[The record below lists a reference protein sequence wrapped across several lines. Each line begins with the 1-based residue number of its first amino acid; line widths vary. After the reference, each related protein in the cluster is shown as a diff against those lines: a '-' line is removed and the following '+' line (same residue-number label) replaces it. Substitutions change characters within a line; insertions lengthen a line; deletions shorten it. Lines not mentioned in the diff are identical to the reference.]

1 MTTKTV
7 LITGASSGIG
17 HATAQHFHQHGWN
30 VVATMR
36 TPDDSELHQLDNTL
50 VTRLDVTDIDSID
63 TAVQA
68 ALDRFGGIDVL
79 VNNAGYDTFGPLEAV
94 PRDAMVRQIDTNLVG
109 VLDVTRAVLPTMR
122 TRGEGVVINISSVAG
137 QMTFPFNSLY
147 HATKFGLEGATE
159 SLAFELGGIGIRVKI
174 IQPGSIATQFWGGS
188 LDFHDD
194 PDLAEYRTM
203 MDAISKAVAH
213 LQENHHAASPPS
225 VVAEVIYR
233 AATDGTDT
241 IRYRAG
247 DNADAFFGLRDG
259 KTDEEYIAAT
269 RQQYGISPG

>member
-17 HATAQHFHQHGWN
+17 HVTAEHFHRQGWN

-36 TPDDSELHQLDNTL
+36 TPDDSDLHQLGNTL
-50 VTRLDVTDIDSID
+50 VTRLDVTDIESID
-63 TAVQA
+63 SAVQA

-79 VNNAGYDTFGPLEAV
+79 VNNAGYGTFGALEAV
-94 PRDAMVRQIDTNLVG
+94 PRDAMVRQINTNLVG

-122 TRGEGVVINISSVAG
+122 KRGEGVIINVSSVAG

-147 HATKFGLEGATE
+147 HASKFGLEGVTE

-174 IQPGSIATQFWGGS
+174 IQPGSIATEFFGRS
-188 LDFHDD
+188 FDFHDN

-203 MDAISKAVAH
+203 MDALNQAIAH
-213 LQENHHAASPPS
+213 LQENRQTASPPS
-225 VVAEVIYR
+225 AVAEVIYR
-233 AATDGTDT
+233 AATDDTDK
-241 IRYRAG
+241 IRYPAG
-247 DNADAFFGLRDG
+247 DNATDFFSRRHG

-269 RQQYGISPG
+269 RQQFGI

>member
-36 TPDDSELHQLDNTL
+36 APDDSDLHQLENAL
-50 VTRLDVTDIDSID
+50 VTRLDVTDLDSID
-63 TAVQA
+63 AAVQA
-68 ALDRFGGIDVL
+68 ALDRFDGIDVL
-79 VNNAGYDTFGPLEAV
+79 VNNAGYDTFGALEAV
-94 PRDAMVRQIDTNLVG
+94 PRDAMVRQINTNLVG

-122 TRGEGVVINISSVAG
+122 KRGEGVVINLSSVAG

-174 IQPGSIATQFWGGS
+174 IQPGSIATEFWGDS
-188 LDFHDD
+188 FDFHDD
-194 PDLAEYRTM
+194 PDLAEYRSM
-203 MDAISKAVAH
+203 MDAINHAIAQRQESQQAV
-213 LQENHHAASPPS
+213 SPPS
-225 VVAEVIYR
+225 AVAEVIYR
-233 AATDGTDT
+233 AATDETDT
-241 IRYRAG
+241 IRYLAG
-247 DNADAFFGLRDG
+247 DNAADFFSLRDG

-269 RQQYGISPG
+269 RQQFGI

>member
-36 TPDDSELHQLDNTL
+36 APDDSDLHQLENAL
-50 VTRLDVTDIDSID
+50 VTRLDVTDLDSID
-63 TAVQA
+63 AAVQA
-68 ALDRFGGIDVL
+68 ALDRFDGIDVL
-79 VNNAGYDTFGPLEAV
+79 VNNAGYDTFGALEAV
-94 PRDAMVRQIDTNLVG
+94 PRDAMVRQINTNLVG

-122 TRGEGVVINISSVAG
+122 KRGEGVVINLSSVAG

-174 IQPGSIATQFWGGS
+174 IQPGSIATEFWGDS
-188 LDFHDD
+188 FDFHAD
-194 PDLAEYRTM
+194 PDLAEYQPM
-203 MDAISKAVAH
+203 VDAINNAIAQR
-213 LQENHHAASPPS
+213 QENPQAASPPS
-225 VVAEVIYR
+225 TVAEVIYQ

-247 DNADAFFGLRDG
+247 ANADAFFSLRDG

-269 RQQYGISPG
+269 RQQFGI

>member
-17 HATAQHFHQHGWN
+17 YATAQHFHQRGWN

-36 TPDDSELHQLDNTL
+36 TPDDSDLHPLDNTF
-50 VTRLDVTDIDSID
+50 VTQLDVTDIGSID
-63 TAVQA
+63 RAVQA
-68 ALDRFGGIDVL
+68 ALDRFGGIDAL
-79 VNNAGYDTFGPLEAV
+79 VNNAGYDTFGALEAI
-94 PRDAMVRQIDTNLVG
+94 PRDAMVRQINTNLVG

-122 TRGEGVVINISSVAG
+122 KCGEGVIVNLSSVAG

-147 HATKFGLEGATE
+147 HATKFGLEGASE

-174 IQPGSIATQFWGGS
+174 IQPGSIATEFWGDS
-188 LDFHDD
+188 FDPHDD
-194 PDLAEYRTM
+194 PSLAEYRPM
-203 MDAISKAVAH
+203 VEAINKSIAQ
-213 LQENHHAASPPS
+213 LQENPSAASPPS
-225 VVAEVIYR
+225 AVAEVIYR

-247 DNADAFFGLRDG
+247 DNADAFFSLRDG
-259 KTDEEYIAAT
+259 KTDEEYIAST
-269 RQQYGISPG
+269 RQQFGI

>member
-1 MTTKTV
+1 MTAKTV

-17 HATAQHFHQHGWN
+17 HATAEHFHQYGWN

-36 TPDDSELHQLDNTL
+36 TPDDSDLRQLDNTL
-50 VTRLDVTDIDSID
+50 VARLDVTDLESID
-63 TAVQA
+63 TGVQA

-79 VNNAGYDTFGPLEAV
+79 VNNAGYDTFGPLEAI
-94 PRDAMVRQIDTNLVG
+94 PRAAMVRQIDTNLLG

-122 TRGEGVVINISSVAG
+122 QQGEGVIVNLSSVAG

-147 HATKFGLEGATE
+147 HATKFGLEGASE
-159 SLAFELGGIGIRVKI
+159 ALGFELGGIGIRVKI
-174 IQPGSIATQFWGGS
+174 IQPGSIDTEFWRSS

-203 MDAISKAVAH
+203 MDAINHAIAQR
-213 LQENHHAASPPS
+213 QENPTAASPPS
-225 VVAEVIYR
+225 AVAEVIHR
-233 AATDGTDT
+233 AATDGTDKL
-241 IRYRAG
+241 RYLAG
-247 DNADAFFGLRDG
+247 NAADFFNSRDG

-269 RQQYGISPG
+269 RQQFGI

>member
-1 MTTKTV
+1 MTTETV

-17 HATAQHFHQHGWN
+17 HATAEHFHQQGWN

-36 TPDDSELHQLDNTL
+36 TPDDSDLHQLDNTL

-63 TAVQA
+63 GAVQA
-68 ALDRFGGIDVL
+68 ALDRFGAIDVL
-79 VNNAGYDTFGPLEAV
+79 VNNAGYGALEAV

-122 TRGEGVVINISSVAG
+122 KRGDGVVINVSSVGG
-137 QMTFPFNSLY
+137 QIPFPFNSLY

-174 IQPGSIATQFWGGS
+174 IQPGSIATDFLGRS
-188 LDFHDD
+188 FDFHDN
-194 PDLAEYRTM
+194 PDLPEYRTM
-203 MDAISKAVAH
+203 MDA
-213 LQENHHAASPPS
+213 LNHAITQRRGSPQTASPPS

-241 IRYRAG
+241 IRYPAG
-247 DNADAFFGLRDG
+247 DNATDFLSLRDG

-269 RQQYGISPG
+269 RKQFGL

>member
-1 MTTKTV
+1 MTAKTV
-7 LITGASSGIG
+7 FITGASSGIG
-17 HATAQHFHQHGWN
+17 RATAQHFHQHGWN

-36 TPDDSELHQLDNTL
+36 SPQDSDLRELDNTL
-50 VTRLDVTDIDSID
+50 VTRLDVTDLDSIHRS
-63 TAVQA
+63 VQA
-68 ALDRFGGIDVL
+68 ALDHFGDIDVL
-79 VNNAGYDTFGPLEAV
+79 VNNAGYDTFGPLEAI

-122 TRGEGVVINISSVAG
+122 KRREGVVVSISSVAG

-159 SLAFELGGIGIRVKI
+159 SLAYELGGIGIRVKI
-174 IQPGSIATQFWGGS
+174 IQPGSIATEFWGRS

-203 MDAISKAVAH
+203 MDAIERAISH
-213 LQENHHAASPPS
+213 LQEHHHAASPPS
-225 VVAEVIYR
+225 AVAEVIHR

-241 IRYRAG
+241 IRYPAG
-247 DNADAFFGLRDG
+247 DNAADFFNRRVG
-259 KTDEEYIAAT
+259 KADEEYITAT
-269 RQQYGISPG
+269 RQQYGI